1 VKSRE
6 FQVKYR
12 QEFSMKK
19 SRFTDSQILAI
30 LKQAEGGVPV
40 SELCRE
46 HGMSSAT
53 FYNWRAKYG
62 GMDVSMMKRLKELEE
77 ENRRLKKMYAEERLK
92 AEIVQEA
99 LEKKW

>member
-1 VKSRE
+1 
-6 FQVKYR
+6 
-12 QEFSMKK
+12 MKK
-19 SRFTDSQILAI
+19 SRFTDSQIMAI
-30 LKQAEGGVPV
+30 LKQAENGVPV

-99 LEKKW
+99 LDEA

>member
-1 VKSRE
+1 
-6 FQVKYR
+6 
-12 QEFSMKK
+12 MKK
-19 SRFTDSQILAI
+19 SKYSDNQIMTI
-30 LKQAEGGVPV
+30 LKQAEAGTPV

-53 FYNWRAKYG
+53 FYKWRSKYG
-62 GMDVSMMKRLKELEE
+62 GMDASMMSRLKELEE

-99 LEKKW
+99 LKKKW